1 MKMGLLLFMLLPLAA
16 LVYVLWHVYQ
26 LLPLPTWGKWLVVV
40 LMTMAFGML
49 FVGVSRR
56 LDEMP
61 MTLATIVYE
70 IGTSSLII
78 LLYLFMLF
86 LVLDLGRLCHLVPGT
101 LMKNS
106 LWGSLLVFG
115 IILVTFIYGGLHYHH
130 KEREEIEL
138 TKDEIRNTKEVLTE
152 RKDTKTQRIDYDHD
166 DDYDLKEGQNT
177 KTKTIVMMSD
187 LHLGY
192 HNQRPELHRWVEMI
206 NAENPDLIL
215 IAGDIIDRSVRPLEE
230 QKMWEE
236 FRQLKAPVVACL
248 GNHEYYAG
256 QPNSLS
262 FYEKAGIRLLRDE
275 ILLMDDLAIVGRDDR
290 TNPHRKSVKALTANI
305 DHSKYIILLD
315 HQPYHLERT
324 EAAGVDFQ
332 LSGHT
337 HYGQVWPISWITKS
351 IYECAYGPHQRGNTH
366 YYVSSG
372 IGIWGGKFR
381 IGTNSEY
388 VVATLKP
395 HFLPRKASNPRP

>member
-1 MKMGLLLFMLLPLAA
+1 MKMGFLLFMLLPLASI
-16 LVYVLWHVYQ
+16 VYVLWHVYQ

-40 LMTMAFGML
+40 LLAMAFGML

-61 MTLATIVYE
+61 MALATIVYE

-86 LVLDLGRLCHLVPGT
+86 VVLDLGKLFHLVPAT
-101 LMKNS
+101 FLKNS
-106 LWGSLLVFG
+106 LWGSVAVFS

-130 KEREEIEL
+130 KVRETITL
-138 TKDEIRNTKEVLTE
+138 TNGNSQKSEE
-152 RKDTKTQRIDYDHD
+152 
-166 DDYDLKEGQNT
+166 
-177 KTKTIVMMSD
+177 KTIVMMTD

-192 HNQRPELHRWVEMI
+192 HNQRLELHRWVELV

-215 IAGDIIDRSVRPLEE
+215 IAGDIIDRSIRPLEE

-256 QPNSLS
+256 QPNSLG

-275 ILLMDDLAIVGRDDR
+275 VLQMGDLAIVGRDDR
-290 TNPHRKSVKALTANI
+290 TNFKRKAVKALTAGI
-305 DHSKYIILLD
+305 DSSKYVILLD
-315 HQPYHLERT
+315 HQPYHLEDA
-324 EAAGVDFQ
+324 EQNGVDFQ

-337 HYGQVWPISWITKS
+337 HHGQVWPISWITES
-351 IYECAYGPHQRGNTH
+351 IYECAFGSHQRGNTR

-381 IGTNSEY
+381 IGTRSEY
-388 VVATLKP
+388 VVAKLSGAD
-395 HFLPRKASNPRP
+395 F

>member
-16 LVYVLWHVYQ
+16 CVYVIWHVYQ
-26 LLPLPTWGKWLVVV
+26 LLPLPTWGKWLVAV
-40 LMTMAFGML
+40 LMVMAFSML
-49 FVGVSRR
+49 FLSLSRR

-86 LVLDLGRLCHLVPGT
+86 LVLDLGRLFHLVPGT

-106 LWGSLLVFG
+106 LWGAVTVFG

-138 TKDEIRNTKEVLTE
+138 TKDEIRN
-152 RKDTKTQRIDYDHD
+152 
-166 DDYDLKEGQNT
+166 
-177 KTKTIVMMSD
+177 TKTIVMMSD

-275 ILLMDDLAIVGRDDR
+275 VLLMDDLAIVGRDDR

-395 HFLPRKASNPRP
+395 HFLPRKASKPRP

>member
-101 LMKNS
+101 FLKNS

-138 TKDEIRNTKEVLTE
+138 TKDERQK
-152 RKDTKTQRIDYDHD
+152 
-166 DDYDLKEGQNT
+166 T

-215 IAGDIIDRSVRPLEE
+215 IAGDIIDRSIRPLEE

-275 ILLMDDLAIVGRDDR
+275 VLLMDDLAIVGRDDR
-290 TNPHRKSVKALTANI
+290 TDPHRKSVKALTANI

-337 HYGQVWPISWITKS
+337 HYGQVWPISWITNS

-395 HFLPRKASNPRP
+395 HFLPRKASKPRP

>member
-26 LLPLPTWGKWLVVV
+26 LLPLPTWSKWLVVV

-86 LVLDLGRLCHLVPGT
+86 LVLDFGRLCHLVPGT
-101 LMKNS
+101 LMNNS

-130 KEREEIEL
+130 KVREEIEL
-138 TKDEIRNTKEVLTE
+138 TKDEIRN
-152 RKDTKTQRIDYDHD
+152 
-166 DDYDLKEGQNT
+166 
-177 KTKTIVMMSD
+177 TKTIVMMSD

-192 HNQRPELHRWVEMI
+192 HNQRPELHRWVETI

-215 IAGDIIDRSVRPLEE
+215 IAGDIIDRSIRPLEE

-275 ILLMDDLAIVGRDDR
+275 VLLMDDLAIVGRDDR

-305 DHSKYIILLD
+305 DPSKYIILLD

-337 HYGQVWPISWITKS
+337 NYGQVWPISWITNS
-351 IYECAYGPHQRGNTH
+351 IYECAYGPHHRGNTH

-395 HFLPRKASNPRP
+395 HFLPRKASKPRP

>member
-101 LMKNS
+101 FLKNS

-138 TKDEIRNTKEVLTE
+138 TKDERQK
-152 RKDTKTQRIDYDHD
+152 
-166 DDYDLKEGQNT
+166 T

-275 ILLMDDLAIVGRDDR
+275 VLLMDDLAIVGRDDR

-337 HYGQVWPISWITKS
+337 HYGQVWPISWITNS

-395 HFLPRKASNPRP
+395 HFLPRKASKPRP

>member
-1 MKMGLLLFMLLPLAA
+1 MKMGFLLFMLLPLTSI
-16 LVYVLWHVYQ
+16 VYVLWHVYQ
-26 LLPLPTWGKWLVVV
+26 MLPLPTWGKWLVVV
-40 LMTMAFGML
+40 LLAMSFGML
-49 FVGVSRR
+49 FVGISRR

-61 MTLATIVYE
+61 MALATIVYE

-86 LVLDLGRLCHLVPGT
+86 VVLDLGRLFHLVPAT
-101 LMKNS
+101 FLKNS
-106 LWGSLLVFG
+106 LWGSVAVFG

-130 KEREEIEL
+130 KVRETITL
-138 TKDEIRNTKEVLTE
+138 TNGNSQKSEE
-152 RKDTKTQRIDYDHD
+152 
-166 DDYDLKEGQNT
+166 
-177 KTKTIVMMSD
+177 KTIVMMTD

-192 HNQRPELHRWVEMI
+192 HNQRPELHRWVELV

-215 IAGDIIDRSVRPLEE
+215 IAGDIIDRSIRPLEE

-275 ILLMDDLAIVGRDDR
+275 VLMLGDLAIVGRDDR
-290 TNPHRKSVKALTANI
+290 TNFKRKAVKALTVGI
-305 DHSKYIILLD
+305 DSSKYVILLD
-315 HQPYHLERT
+315 HQPYRLEDA
-324 EAAGVDFQ
+324 EQSGVDFQ

-337 HYGQVWPISWITKS
+337 HHGQVWPISWITES
-351 IYECAYGPHQRGNTH
+351 IYECAFGSHQRGNTC

-381 IGTNSEY
+381 IGTRSEY
-388 VVATLKP
+388 VVAKLSGAD
-395 HFLPRKASNPRP
+395 F

>member
-26 LLPLPTWGKWLVVV
+26 LLPLPTWSKWLVVV

-86 LVLDLGRLCHLVPGT
+86 LVLDFGRLCHLVPGT

-138 TKDEIRNTKEVLTE
+138 TKDEIRNTK
-152 RKDTKTQRIDYDHD
+152 
-166 DDYDLKEGQNT
+166 
-177 KTKTIVMMSD
+177 TIVMMSD

-215 IAGDIIDRSVRPLEE
+215 IAGDIIDRSIRPLEE

-236 FRQLKAPVVACL
+236 FRHLKAPVVACL

-337 HYGQVWPISWITKS
+337 HYGQVWPISWITNS

-395 HFLPRKASNPRP
+395 HFLPRKASKPRP

>member
-101 LMKNS
+101 FLKNS

-138 TKDEIRNTKEVLTE
+138 TKDERQK
-152 RKDTKTQRIDYDHD
+152 
-166 DDYDLKEGQNT
+166 T

-215 IAGDIIDRSVRPLEE
+215 IAGDIIDRSIRPLEE

-275 ILLMDDLAIVGRDDR
+275 VLLMDDLAIVGRDDR

-337 HYGQVWPISWITKS
+337 HYGQVWPISWITNS

-395 HFLPRKASNPRP
+395 HFLPRKASKPRP

>member
-61 MTLATIVYE
+61 MMLATIVYE

-101 LMKNS
+101 FLKNS

-138 TKDEIRNTKEVLTE
+138 TKDERQK
-152 RKDTKTQRIDYDHD
+152 
-166 DDYDLKEGQNT
+166 T

-275 ILLMDDLAIVGRDDR
+275 VLLMDDLAIVGRDDR

-337 HYGQVWPISWITKS
+337 HYGQVWPISWITNS

-395 HFLPRKASNPRP
+395 HFLPRKASKPRP

>member
-61 MTLATIVYE
+61 MMLATIVYE

-101 LMKNS
+101 FLKNS

-130 KEREEIEL
+130 KERVEIEL
-138 TKDEIRNTKEVLTE
+138 TKDE
-152 RKDTKTQRIDYDHD
+152 
-166 DDYDLKEGQNT
+166 GQN
-177 KTKTIVMMSD
+177 TKTIVMMSD

-315 HQPYHLERT
+315 HQPSVAYFLDYEFHLRVCLRSPSAGQHALLCFFRHRHLGRKVPHRHKLGICGCHT
-324 EAAGVDFQ
+324 KTSFLTPKGIEAKTID
-332 LSGHT
+332 T
-337 HYGQVWPISWITKS
+337 
-351 IYECAYGPHQRGNTH
+351 ND
-366 YYVSSG
+366 
-372 IGIWGGKFR
+372 
-381 IGTNSEY
+381 GT
-388 VVATLKP
+388 L
-395 HFLPRKASNPRP
+395 